1 MGHIHLPFG
10 RVGSGMDGCDA
21 FERRI
26 EMRSVDL
33 KETEHVSG
41 GTLVRAGHGVV
52 RPLMLAAK
60 RVLLHKFILGKR
72 LFIFLELYK

>member
-1 MGHIHLPFG
+1 
-10 RVGSGMDGCDA
+10 
-21 FERRI
+21 
-26 EMRSVDL
+26 MRSVDL